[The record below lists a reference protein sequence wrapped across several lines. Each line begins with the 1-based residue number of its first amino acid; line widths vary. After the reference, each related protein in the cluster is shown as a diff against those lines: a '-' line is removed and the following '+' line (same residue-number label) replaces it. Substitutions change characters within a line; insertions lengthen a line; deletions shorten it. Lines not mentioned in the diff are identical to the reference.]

1 MKYGYIRVSSP
12 SQTVE
17 RQREAMK
24 GIELD
29 FVFEEKASGIKFDR
43 PQLQKMLRTVKRDDV
58 IYITEL
64 SRLSRSCLDLCK
76 IVNEIMSKGV
86 SLVSL
91 RENIDLSTP
100 YGKAFYQMMGVFA
113 EYERACIK
121 ERQREGIAAAK
132 AKGKRWGR
140 EKQYALDEDLND
152 KVFLSYL
159 VGEIDSKEA
168 CAQLANIPYHAFLYR
183 YHKWADANGYDIPDG
198 RRKKD
203 L

>member
-1 MKYGYIRVSSP
+1 MKYGYIRVSSAE
-12 SQTVE
+12 QNLD
-17 RQREAMK
+17 RQIEAMK
-24 GIELD
+24 DIELD
-29 FVFEEKASGIKFDR
+29 FIFQEKVSGKDMNR
-43 PQLQKMLRTVKRDDV
+43 PELKRVLNKLKKGDTL
-58 IYITEL
+58 YIMEL
-64 SRLSRSCLDLCK
+64 SRLARSVIDLCTIANQIK
-76 IVNEIMSKGV
+76 EKGAF
-86 SLVSL
+86 LVSL
-91 RENIDLSTP
+91 KENIDFSSPAST
-100 YGKAFYQMMGVFA
+100 AMYQMMGVFA
-113 EYERACIK
+113 EFERACIK
-121 ERQREGIAAAK
+121 ERQKEGIAAAK